1 MAELDLPT
9 GNTGGE
15 QHLAKFLATL
25 TQLVDVLGKAGPG
38 GDGGEGGS
46 SSPAAPKPDNSGK
59 AIVGA
64 TRKLFN
70 DVANA
75 FRPLKSVLA
84 SFSKLQATPQPAG
97 NMALPAPTAPP
108 ESPAAAPAPTPESS
122 SIHDAKYDKYFKP
135 DQFTAFRKTDAPAPT
150 APPVP
155 GAPAAPAVPTLN
167 VEASAPAS
175 PEISTGPR
183 VIQVQDASVG
193 IEQATVKMNGG
204 TNAAPKTARP
214 LLASPKAAPPKGAPK
229 APSAPKA
236 APPKAAKPGAG
247 ASAFRATTPKAR
259 PMTGGGFS
267 GGFFHRA
274 SKMRQQ
280 APASPASPNKAFSPT
295 AARFNIA
302 NGLFQGRL
310 MLPPAIVLKAAV
322 VNLHAPQMAQPT
334 QAQQSPIRKPQ
345 ELTRKAKAFQTT
357 APKVRAMKGVGLKGG
372 LFNQA
377 KNFRRQATAT
387 PSTPAAAKAASKA
400 PSADPRK
407 AILLFLARLGGGMQ
421 EAARALTMEA
431 LKAGKKMSEMVGSG
445 VAAPFK
451 QAGSMIEGV
460 GGRLANAFANPMA
473 AFKDLSGLV
482 MSFVQAIN
490 PAAVMGFNF
499 AMRDAT
505 AVIGQALAPVMTIA
519 TEVVREWANTLAP
532 IARQMAPL
540 FAQIARAFGDMFI
553 SQIRLLFTY
562 FQILM
567 PIIKS
572 LLIVLS
578 GLARIVA
585 AVNEGLMV
593 ILSGFVGS
601 FDGVED
607 MVQKV
612 VDGIVDFTKQI
623 VRATVA
629 VVAMVAK
636 MVGATGFLENMRKAA
651 EKKGPDKEDTTG
663 RAVPT
668 GANFTAAESF
678 GKSIATASFTA
689 TSAAAAPK
697 KTDDFLDQIAKDMD
711 MIANTDIKQ
720 VIIEA
725 IESASPAIARA
736 IAGGAKETLKAAGNA
751 AYEWNPLKGAGEWLG
766 DKAAGLMGY

>member
-15 QHLAKFLATL
+15 QHLTKFLATL

-46 SSPAAPKPDNSGK
+46 SSPAASKPDNTGK
-59 AIVGA
+59 ALVGA

-108 ESPAAAPAPTPESS
+108 ESPAAAPAPAPESP

-135 DQFTAFRKTDAPAPT
+135 DQFAAFRKTDAPAPT

-155 GAPAAPAVPTLN
+155 
-167 VEASAPAS
+167 SAPTA
-175 PEISTGPR
+175 PESGTGPR

-204 TNAAPKTARP
+204 TAAA
-214 LLASPKAAPPKGAPK
+214 
-229 APSAPKA
+229 
-236 APPKAAKPGAG
+236 PKAAKPAPKE
-247 ASAFRATTPKAR
+247 AS
-259 PMTGGGFS
+259 
-267 GGFFHRA
+267 
-274 SKMRQQ
+274 
-280 APASPASPNKAFSPT
+280 ASPATEAAPTPSSAFTITT
-295 AARFNIA
+295 ATFSVGQ
-302 NGLFQGRL
+302 GLFQGQL
-310 MLPPAIVLKAAV
+310 MLPPELK
-322 VNLHAPQMAQPT
+322 LT
-334 QAQQSPIRKPQ
+334 AQQVHVYGQQNDQQSAAASSPASSAAP
-345 ELTRKAKAFQTT
+345 ESPKAEKKRFPTLKEQLAL
-357 APKVRAMKGVGLKGG
+357 PSISKGVLEA
-372 LFNQA
+372 L
-377 KNFRRQATAT
+377 
-387 PSTPAAAKAASKA
+387 S
-400 PSADPRK
+400 
-407 AILLFLARLGGGMQ
+407 RLGRGLQ
-421 EAARALTMEA
+421 ESASILATSALQ
-431 LKAGKKMSEMVGSG
+431 AGKSLVDKVGSG

-451 QAGSMIEGV
+451 QTGSMIEGV

-482 MSFVQAIN
+482 MNFVQAVN
-490 PAAVMGFNF
+490 PGAILGFTM

-532 IARQMAPL
+532 IARQLAPVL
-540 FAQIARAFGDMFI
+540 AEVARAFGDMFMA
-553 SQIRLLFTY
+553 QIRTFATIM
-562 FQILM
+562 QVLM
-567 PIIKS
+567 PIIKAMYA
-572 LLIVLS
+572 VFS
-578 GLARIVA
+578 GLARIIA
-585 AVNEGLMV
+585 AISEGLMV
-593 ILSGFVGS
+593 IISGFMGS
-601 FDGVED
+601 FDGFDD
-607 MVQKV
+607 MVRKV
-612 VDGIVDFTKQI
+612 VDEIVDFAKQI

-636 MVGATGFLENMRKAA
+636 MVGATGFLENMRMAA

-663 RAVPT
+663 RGAPT

-689 TSAAAAPK
+689 TSAATAPK

-711 MIANTDIKQ
+711 MIANVDMKQ

-725 IESASPAIARA
+725 IESSAPAIARA

>member
-46 SSPAAPKPDNSGK
+46 SSPAASKPDNTGK
-59 AIVGA
+59 ALVGA

-108 ESPAAAPAPTPESS
+108 ESPAAAPAPAPESPG
-122 SIHDAKYDKYFKP
+122 IHDAKYDRFFKP
-135 DQFTAFRKTDAPAPT
+135 DQFTAFRKTDAPPPM

-155 GAPAAPAVPTLN
+155 GAPTAP
-167 VEASAPAS
+167 ESG
-175 PEISTGPR
+175 TGPR

-193 IEQATVKMNGG
+193 IEQATVKMNGAG
-204 TNAAPKTARP
+204 TPAPKAARP
-214 LLASPKAAPPKGAPK
+214 GASPKAA
-229 APSAPKA
+229 APKA
-236 APPKAAKPGAG
+236 A
-247 ASAFRATTPKAR
+247 
-259 PMTGGGFS
+259 
-267 GGFFHRA
+267 
-274 SKMRQQ
+274 
-280 APASPASPNKAFSPT
+280 KAFSPT
-295 AARFNIA
+295 AARFTIA
-302 NGLFQGRL
+302 NGLFEGRL
-310 MLPPAIVLKAAV
+310 MLPPAIVLRAAV
-322 VNLHAPQMAQPT
+322 VNLHAAQVAQPA
-334 QAQQSPIRKPQ
+334 QAPQSPIRKPQ

-357 APKVRAMKGVGLKGG
+357 APKVRAMKGAGLKGG

-460 GGRLANAFANPMA
+460 GGRLVNAFANPMA

-482 MSFVQAIN
+482 LNFVQAVN
-490 PAAVMGFNF
+490 PGAILGFNM

-562 FQILM
+562 FQGLM

-578 GLARIVA
+578 GLARIVT

-593 ILSGFVGS
+593 IISGFLGS

-711 MIANTDIKQ
+711 MIASTDIKQ

>member
-38 GDGGEGGS
+38 GDGGEGES
-46 SSPAAPKPDNSGK
+46 SSPAASNSDNSGK
-59 AIVGA
+59 ALVGA

-108 ESPAAAPAPTPESS
+108 ESPAAAPAQESPG
-122 SIHDAKYDKYFKP
+122 IHDAKYDKYFKP
-135 DQFTAFRKTDAPAPT
+135 DQFAAFRKTDAPAPT

-155 GAPAAPAVPTLN
+155 GVPT
-167 VEASAPAS
+167 APES
-175 PEISTGPR
+175 GTGPR

-204 TNAAPKTARP
+204 TNAAPKAARP
-214 LLASPKAAPPKGAPK
+214 VAEAAP
-229 APSAPKA
+229 
-236 APPKAAKPGAG
+236 
-247 ASAFRATTPKAR
+247 
-259 PMTGGGFS
+259 
-267 GGFFHRA
+267 
-274 SKMRQQ
+274 
-280 APASPASPNKAFSPT
+280 APANAFTITT
-295 AARFNIA
+295 ATFSVGQ
-302 NGLFQGRL
+302 GLFQGQL
-310 MLPPAIVLKAAV
+310 MLPPELR
-322 VNLHAPQMAQPT
+322 LE
-334 QAQQSPIRKPQ
+334 AQQAT
-345 ELTRKAKAFQTT
+345 LTAQQVNVYGQQAGQSAS
-357 APKVRAMKGVGLKGG
+357 AP
-372 LFNQA
+372 
-377 KNFRRQATAT
+377 
-387 PSTPAAAKAASKA
+387 PAAPASAKAAASTA
-400 PSADPRK
+400 SPTSGIQTAISSLVRGLQESAG
-407 AILLFLARLGGGMQ
+407 ILATS
-421 EAARALTMEA
+421 ALQ
-431 LKAGKKMSEMVGSG
+431 AGKSLVDKVGSG

-460 GGRLANAFANPMA
+460 GGRLVNAFANPMA

-482 MSFVQAIN
+482 LNFVQAVN
-490 PAAVMGFNF
+490 PGAILGFNM

-578 GLARIVA
+578 GLARIVT

-593 ILSGFVGS
+593 IISGFLGS

-711 MIANTDIKQ
+711 TLANVDMKQ